1 MLTFEYSARD
11 VNTGEKVSSTV
22 QAQSEAA
29 AAKLLNQQGLA
40 PLDIRMEGDKK
51 SLFSRSKVKTKDKVI
66 FFRQLSTLINA
77 GLPLVQSLRTV
88 VDQIDN
94 PAFEKVL
101 LDIIASVEAG
111 NTFSASM
118 EEYPKVFNDVMVSLV
133 AAGETSGTLDEA
145 LERIAIQTEHDAE
158 IVSKVRGAMVYPAI
172 VLLVISGVVIFM
184 LTSVLPQVEILYD
197 DLGQELPFVTNA
209 LLFLA
214 NILIGFWWVII
225 GALGVGVFFAKRY
238 FETDSGRRTLDTI
251 KLSVPL
257 FGPMFRK
264 LYMARFARTGG
275 TLLGSGVQM
284 LPMLSITGKAV
295 NNVIVGD
302 EIRDAAE
309 KVKGG
314 KALSDSLQGSPHV
327 LDLVPQ
333 MIRIGEQSGSID
345 GMMNK
350 AADFYEKE
358 LDNHIQAISTTIEPV
373 LMVVLALVAGT
384 MVAAILFPV
393 YGLVGSSVAI

>member
-11 VNTGEKVSSTV
+11 INTGDKVNSTV
-22 QAQSEAA
+22 QAQSESA

-40 PLDIRMEGDKK
+40 PLELRLQGEKR
-51 SLFSRSKVKTKDKVI
+51 SLLNRNKVKTKDKVV

-94 PAFEKVL
+94 QAFEKVL
-101 LDIIASVEAG
+101 QDVITSIEAG
-111 NTFSASM
+111 NTFSDSM
-118 EEYPKVFNDVMVSLV
+118 SKYPKVFNDVMTSLV

-158 IVSKVRGAMVYPAI
+158 ISSKVKGALVYPAI
-172 VLLVISGVVIFM
+172 VLLVITGVIIFM

-197 DLGQELPFVTNA
+197 DLGKSLPFITNA
-209 LLFLA
+209 LLFVA
-214 NILIGFWWVII
+214 NILMSFWWAII
-225 GALGVGVFFAKRY
+225 VALGVGVFFLKRY
-238 FETDSGRRTLDTI
+238 FETDNGLRTLDTI

-275 TLLGSGVQM
+275 TLLNSGVQM
-284 LPMLSITGKAV
+284 LPMLSITAKAV

-302 EIRDAAE
+302 EIREAAE
-309 KVKGG
+309 TVKGG
-314 KALSDSLQGSPHV
+314 KALSDSLQGKPHFI
-327 LDLVPQ
+327 DLVPQ

-358 LDNHIQAISTTIEPV
+358 LDNQIKAISTTIEPL

-393 YGLVGSSVAI
+393 YGLVGQNVGI

>member
-1 MLTFEYSARD
+1 
-11 VNTGEKVSSTV
+11 
-22 QAQSEAA
+22 
-29 AAKLLNQQGLA
+29 
-40 PLDIRMEGDKK
+40 
-51 SLFSRSKVKTKDKVI
+51 
-66 FFRQLSTLINA
+66 
-77 GLPLVQSLRTV
+77 
-88 VDQIDN
+88 
-94 PAFEKVL
+94 
-101 LDIIASVEAG
+101 
-111 NTFSASM
+111 
-118 EEYPKVFNDVMVSLV
+118 
-133 AAGETSGTLDEA
+133 
-145 LERIAIQTEHDAE
+145 
-158 IVSKVRGAMVYPAI
+158 
-172 VLLVISGVVIFM
+172 
-184 LTSVLPQVEILYD
+184 
-197 DLGQELPFVTNA
+197 
-209 LLFLA
+209 
-214 NILIGFWWVII
+214 
-225 GALGVGVFFAKRY
+225 
-238 FETDSGRRTLDTI
+238 
-251 KLSVPL
+251 
-257 FGPMFRK
+257 
-264 LYMARFARTGG
+264 MARFARTGG